1 VLYFFT
7 TTSSEYSTMAAPFPH
22 DDLTD
27 PFASKTTL
35 SWVKETDPTAFAPI
49 SPNRN
54 EATYS
59 VTDDVSMRS
68 SSVTSS
74 RSNAVR
80 VYVRLANGTR
90 ILVPISPDA
99 TIGGLHTEV
108 TRRATRL
115 GISANKNETVL
126 ETTGPNASILF
137 EEDLLADVID
147 TTENSTLNLTSLS
160 VSLTQVRITAA
171 ISS

>member
-1 VLYFFT
+1 
-7 TTSSEYSTMAAPFPH
+7 
-22 DDLTD
+22 
-27 PFASKTTL
+27 
-35 SWVKETDPTAFAPI
+35 
-49 SPNRN
+49 
-54 EATYS
+54 
-59 VTDDVSMRS
+59 MRS